1 MNLSFINCYFQKSMF
16 KKRTL
21 IFSEKLIHLFSTLE
35 IMLKD
40 LYNSNDF
47 SLISVSFKSLTQIY
61 NLKNTTFIEKK
72 LFLNRKENCTI
83 LEEDIIEKNFFKKL
97 KNFAFWQS
105 KQWIFEKETFS
116 NSYFILNQIFIFLVV
131 TPGNFYIDSFIGYC
145 FIREKIETWIALIL
159 IDNLHKL
166 EYFKELS
173 WNLKLIVSIN
183 LKKTNKDILFNYS
196 SVLPLKFHLAYWKF
210 FNNIL
215 NTTPIVKSNLI
226 ICVSL
231 VTQI

>member
-1 MNLSFINCYFQKSMF
+1 MF

-21 IFSEKLIHLFSTLE
+21 IFSEKLIQLFSTVE

-47 SLISVSFKSLTQIY
+47 SLLSVLFKSLTQIY
-61 NLKNTTFIEKK
+61 NLKNTTFVEKR

-83 LEEDIIEKNFFKKL
+83 LEENLLEKNFLKKL
-97 KNFAFWQS
+97 KNFAYWQS

-116 NSYFILNQIFIFLVV
+116 NSYFILSLILIFLLV
-131 TPGNFYIDSFIGYC
+131 TPGNFYIDNFIVYC
-145 FIREKIETWIALIL
+145 FIREKTETWISLIL
-159 IDNLHKL
+159 IDNFHKFECL
-166 EYFKELS
+166 RELC

-183 LKKTNKDILFNYS
+183 LKKTNKDYLFNYS
-196 SVLPLKFHLAYWKF
+196 SVLPLKFHIAYWKF

-215 NTTPIVKSNLI
+215 YTTAILRSKLIV
-226 ICVSL
+226 CVSL
-231 VTQI
+231 LTQI